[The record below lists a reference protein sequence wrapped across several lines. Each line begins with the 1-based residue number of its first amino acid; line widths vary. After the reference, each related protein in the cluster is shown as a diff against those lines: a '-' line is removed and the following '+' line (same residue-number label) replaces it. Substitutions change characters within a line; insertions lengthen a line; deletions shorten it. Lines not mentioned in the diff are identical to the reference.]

1 MKKSLFTFC
10 PLIFCFQTAQSLNAD
25 RHFQRGIKNVK
36 LQRLAFIFF
45 IISIF
50 VFSVFAQNSQPK
62 PTPPKPN
69 NQNDDEEII
78 KVESRLVIV
87 PVSVLDSAGQPV
99 LGLTAQDF
107 RVLEEN
113 KAQEIAQVS
122 DAEKVPLEIALLFDV
137 SASTDSMFQF
147 EQDTAARF
155 LQSVMRP
162 EDRATI
168 FSVGEKPVMIQPR
181 DTAGKSAA
189 AIKSIKP
196 TKQFTAFYDTVRA
209 AADYL
214 QKNAGQGRRKV
225 ILVISDGEDT
235 NSEGIRLGFASL
247 YNSLGKDINTL
258 TRKMLEDKRNEIKG
272 REQAKV
278 LKSLQNADTVFY
290 AINPAG
296 SSYQLNK
303 ISVFG
308 QSNLD
313 KFADETGG
321 TAFLPKFLPVDTK
334 DQMQNSSN
342 TKRNA
347 ETLQKIFQQLA
358 NELQAQ
364 YLVQY
369 YSESDFPANK
379 YIKLKVGL
387 QNRQNFRLRA
397 RQGYFVKN

>member
-1 MKKSLFTFC
+1 M
-10 PLIFCFQTAQSLNAD
+10 
-25 RHFQRGIKNVK
+25 K
-36 LQRLAFIFF
+36 LQRFLFIFVL
-45 IISIF
+45 ISSF
-50 VFSVFAQNSQPK
+50 AFSNIAQTSQPK
-62 PTPPKPN
+62 PTPTPKTN
-69 NQNDDEEII
+69 NQVEDDGEII
-78 KVESRLVIV
+78 KVNSRLVIV
-87 PVSVLDSAGQPV
+87 PVSVLNSSGQAV
-99 LGLTAQDF
+99 LGLKAQDF

-113 KAQEIAQVS
+113 KIQEIAQVS
-122 DAEKVPLEIALLFDV
+122 DAEKVPLEIALLFDI
-137 SASTDSMFQF
+137 SASTDSMFEF
-147 EQDTAARF
+147 EQNTAARF

-168 FSVGEKPVMIQPR
+168 FTVGEKPVIVQAR
-181 DTAGKSAA
+181 GTADNSAI

-235 NSEGIRLGFASL
+235 NSEGIRLGFSSL
-247 YNSLGKDINTL
+247 YNSLGRDINKL
-258 TRKMLEDKRNEIKG
+258 TTKMLEDKRNEIKG

-278 LKSLQNADTVFY
+278 LKSLQNADAVFY

-296 SSYQLNK
+296 SSYKLNK
-303 ISVFG
+303 ISIFG

-313 KFADETGG
+313 KFANETGG
-321 TAFLPKFLPVDTK
+321 AAFLPKFLPINTK

-342 TKRNA
+342 TKRNT
-347 ETLQKIFQQLA
+347 ETLQKIFQQLT

-369 YSESDFPANK
+369 YSEGDFPANK
-379 YIKLKVGL
+379 YIKLNVGL
-387 QNRQNFRLRA
+387 QNQQNYRIRA